1 MHAYRFTEGIN
12 VHFLLTTAG
21 LSRYSIRA
29 LMCCMLLMVLSAC
42 GGGGSDT
49 AASTSAL
56 LGNTPTA
63 SVSGSATLT
72 ASTTS
77 PTASFPIGK
86 GMIIPAYITLDNVSG
101 WNVLKEGAAKMRTGT
116 NANHKDYWVTVNSA
130 TSGSFSTAADWA
142 KAATVWD
149 PIRSNGG
156 RIFGYVHTCEQ
167 PTGPIFRPLAT
178 VKSEIAA
185 WVAGYPKLD
194 GIWLDEYYPRFEIA
208 SVDGATGPSYPNGLA
223 NAPTDRSSFVN
234 SANQFNGLQVN
245 PAGGYYDQLV
255 TWIRA
260 TYPTLRIIGNA
271 GGAFYSNQ
279 LLYSD
284 LPDVLVSFE
293 QNFSVA
299 ANAPTNNWSNLTRQI
314 PNSKSGQLALIHGN
328 ATSMDSAVDQALA
341 KGYTHVYTTDR
352 VIENNLWGDL
362 PTYLTSLIEY
372 IANRP

>member
-1 MHAYRFTEGIN
+1 
-12 VHFLLTTAG
+12 
-21 LSRYSIRA
+21 
-29 LMCCMLLMVLSAC
+29 
-42 GGGGSDT
+42 
-49 AASTSAL
+49 
-56 LGNTPTA
+56 
-63 SVSGSATLT
+63 
-72 ASTTS
+72 
-77 PTASFPIGK
+77 
-86 GMIIPAYITLDNVSG
+86 MIIPAYITLDDTSG
-101 WNVLKEGAAKMRTGT
+101 WNMLKEGAAVMSAGT
-116 NANHKDYWVTVNSA
+116 NASFKDYWVTVNS
-130 TSGSFSTAADWA
+130 SSNGPFSAVTDWA

-167 PTGPIFRPLAT
+167 PTGPTFRSLAT

-185 WVAGYPKLD
+185 WVAGYPQLD

-208 SVDGATGPSYPNGLA
+208 GSDVVDGPTYPNGLE
-223 NAPTDRSSFVN
+223 NAPTDRSFVN
-234 SANQFNGLQVN
+234 SLNQFNGQQVN

-299 ANAPTNNWSNLTRQI
+299 ANAPTNDWSALTRQV
-314 PNSKSGQLALIHGN
+314 PDSKAGQLALIHGN
-328 ATSMDSAVDQALA
+328 TTSLDGAVDQALA
-341 KGYTHVYTTDR
+341 HGYTHVYTTDR
-352 VIENNLWGDL
+352 VLENNVWGGL
-362 PTYLTSLIEY
+362 PTYLTTEIGY
-372 IANRP
+372 IANHQ

>member
-1 MHAYRFTEGIN
+1 
-12 VHFLLTTAG
+12 
-21 LSRYSIRA
+21 
-29 LMCCMLLMVLSAC
+29 MCGMLLMVLSAC
-42 GGGGSDT
+42 GGGGSGSDT
-49 AASTSAL
+49 ATSTSAP
-56 LGNTPTA
+56 LGTTPTG
-63 SVSGSATLT
+63 SVSVTT
-72 ASTTS
+72 TPTTSTT
-77 PTASFPIGK
+77 PTTAGFSIGK
-86 GMIIPAYITLDNVSG
+86 GMIIPAYIPLDNVFD
-101 WNVLKEGAAKMRTGT
+101 WNVLKEGAEKMRTGT
-116 NANHKDYWVTVNSA
+116 NANYKDYWVTVNSA
-130 TSGSFSTAADWA
+130 ASGPFSLPADWA
-142 KAATVWD
+142 KAATVWN

-185 WVAGYPKLD
+185 WVAGYPNLD

-208 SVDGATGPSYPNGLA
+208 SVDGETGPSYPNGLA

-271 GGAFYSNQ
+271 GGALYSNQ

-293 QNFSVA
+293 QKFSVA

-314 PNSKSGQLALIHGN
+314 PNSQSGQLALIHGN
-328 ATSMDSAVDQALA
+328 ATSLDGAVDQALA

-352 VIENNLWGDL
+352 IIENNLWGGL

>member
-1 MHAYRFTEGIN
+1 
-12 VHFLLTTAG
+12 VHSIFNTAG
-21 LSRYSIRA
+21 LARHCIRA
-29 LMCCMLLMVLSAC
+29 LMCGMLLMVLSAC
-42 GGGGSDT
+42 GGGGSGSDT
-49 AASTSAL
+49 ATSTSAP
-56 LGNTPTA
+56 LGTTPTGSVSVTTTPTA
-63 SVSGSATLT
+63 STTPTT
-72 ASTTS
+72 AGFS
-77 PTASFPIGK
+77 IGK
-86 GMIIPAYITLDNVSG
+86 GMIIPAYIPLDNVFD
-101 WNVLKEGAAKMRTGT
+101 WNVLKEGAEKMRTGT
-116 NANHKDYWVTVNSA
+116 NANYKDYWVTVNSA
-130 TSGSFSTAADWA
+130 ASGPFSLPADWA
-142 KAATVWD
+142 KAATVWN

-185 WVAGYPKLD
+185 WVAGYPNLD

-208 SVDGATGPSYPNGLA
+208 SVDGETGPSYPNGLA

-271 GGAFYSNQ
+271 GGALYSNQ

-293 QNFSVA
+293 QKFSVA

-314 PNSKSGQLALIHGN
+314 PNSQSGQLALIHGN
-328 ATSMDSAVDQALA
+328 ATSLDGAVDQALA

-352 VIENNLWGDL
+352 IIENNLWGGL